1 MDAYSPKQPQQSQKT
16 FIAIGLVV
24 FAAVGLLL
32 FFSRETAEEETLPT
46 TTYDHSPILAAEE
59 PDDEVG
65 AVVNT
70 PNEDGQ
76 HPPEDSVLQPDLYPY
91 FPNGKCRGETDIHC
105 FKEELDRFIADNL
118 FYPEEAIERNEQGR
132 VMITFQIDADGNVH
146 ILKADS
152 RYQSLLEEGVRI
164 IEKLPRLQPA
174 YKDGKFVAYTV
185 RYPINFKLE

>member
-24 FAAVGLLL
+24 FAAVALLL
-32 FFSRETAEEETLPT
+32 FFSRETAEEETLPA

-65 AVVNT
+65 VVTNA

-76 HPPEDSVLQPDLYPY
+76 QVPEDSVLQPDLYPY

-105 FKEELDRFIADNL
+105 FKKELDRFIADNL